1 MNQIEKNIIKSFE
14 LVKKDIRDLEDKL
27 NSLVGS
33 QGRIKKTLG
42 ELNERELQLY
52 KNLQKMK
59 AVKPKKSRAKP
70 KPKKKVIAK
79 KKHHTIY
86 VAPKEGKKF
95 HLKNC
100 PFAQNIK
107 PKNRIVFK
115 SKTKALNKGFKPC
128 ECVK

>member
-1 MNQIEKNIIKSFE
+1 MNQIERNIIKSFQMA
-14 LVKKDIRDLEDKL
+14 KRDIRKLEGKL

-33 QGRIKKTLG
+33 QDRIKKTLS

-59 AVKPKKSRAKP
+59 AVKPKKARAKP
-70 KPKKKVIAK
+70 KKKAIVK

-107 PKNRIVFK
+107 PKNRIIFG
-115 SKTKALNKGFKPC
+115 SKTKALNEGFRPC
-128 ECVK
+128 KCIK